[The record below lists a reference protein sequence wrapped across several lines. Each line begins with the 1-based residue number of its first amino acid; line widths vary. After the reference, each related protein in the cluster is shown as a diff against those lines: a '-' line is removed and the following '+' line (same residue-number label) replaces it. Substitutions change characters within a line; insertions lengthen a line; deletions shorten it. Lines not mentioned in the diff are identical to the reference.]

1 MWLKVEGHRWSS
13 ATPTWG
19 PVGGSMWVVEV
30 GPAFVAADM
39 LVEFGPSRGQTCRA
53 IYKLDGDR
61 LRYCGTY
68 APTRAT
74 EFKAVAEYYLAEFD
88 RQKK

>member
-1 MWLKVEGHRWSS
+1 
-13 ATPTWG
+13 
-19 PVGGSMWVVEV
+19 MWVVEV